1 MDANTLAQLVA
12 NLGVPVMIIIVM
24 IIAAWKFVQKLLD
37 AYKEG
42 NKNLI
47 DSINNLS
54 YAFTSRIEKLE
65 NKVDDIQETVNE
77 IKKEKEN

>member
-24 IIAAWKFVQKLLD
+24 IIAAWKFAPKLLD

-77 IKKEKEN
+77 IKKETEN

>member
-1 MDANTLAQLVA
+1 MDTNTLAQLVA

-24 IIAAWKFVQKLLD
+24 IIAAWKFAPKLLD

-42 NKNLI
+42 YKNLV
-47 DSINNLS
+47 DSINKLS

-77 IKKEKEN
+77 LKNEKEN

>member
-1 MDANTLAQLVA
+1 MDANTLAQLIA

-24 IIAAWKFVQKLLD
+24 IMAAWKFAPKLLD

-42 NKNLI
+42 NEKLVN
-47 DSINNLS
+47 SINKLS
-54 YAFTSRIEKLE
+54 DAFTARIEKLE

-77 IKKEKEN
+77 LKKEKEI